1 MYACCMKLFKRS
13 LVCVPFHEKKRG
25 GVSLLHTFMKKG
37 IECMLIC
44 YVLKTLRS
52 RICVSVFTESVNLC
66 IFHSMAHF
74 GNVC

>member
-1 MYACCMKLFKRS
+1 MYACHMKLFKRS

-25 GVSLLHTFMKKG
+25 EGIFVTYIHEKG
-37 IECMLIC
+37 NECMLIC
-44 YVLKTLRS
+44 YVLKTLWS
-52 RICVSVFTESVNLC
+52 RTCVSVFTESVNLC